1 MQKANNNFTVEALVA
16 KYRNFVDEH
25 CPKSCEF
32 DGVHEFVM
40 PYNDE
45 AEEQLLATLYKRVA
59 GENADQAILEA
70 LSKYVAD
77 FYVDALKETELV
89 FLANHFS
96 EVSESIFDC
105 LYHNLRTTLD
115 FSLEKPSKV
124 AYDTLTTAKIGTGK
138 TIFIANS
145 GFGDIAM
152 LFPGCTIKGY
162 SSEEENYKSEA
173 WALGQIRLFAAGI
186 KSEIKPFY
194 EDTKNSQYMSD
205 VDIAIFGTD
214 DCYSDLFFNGSEHLF
229 LYMKPNSEF
238 LLFLDKQNAAGNS
251 MAGLTK
257 MLVEKKCIYSI
268 VSFEEPNA
276 ILSTTQTTI
285 CVRANKSTSDV
296 VCIKNNATGEQMQL
310 SANMLDPT
318 ILWPSYYLTAKP
330 KEGIS
335 LSEIVSFLDFRP
347 KKKED
352 IVFKKTTFNDEK
364 ECIEWILSDKEKTIP
379 VIAPINLSTGYEDA
393 ELYEAQLK
401 QAGDPLFEKL
411 LGWLGKIS
419 QPCVFC
425 YGRKD
430 KFIAGYIRKIPSE
443 GIVAYRQLVCLVPK
457 KGIDVRY
464 VAALLLTPEVRN
476 QIISICEGEVDAHL
490 FPLIMDKIIVPNH
503 TDLERATF
511 LSEAN
516 YNAFESSRKELEQEH
531 KSYIKAVHMR
541 KHALTQSASSIEAT
555 FYALNAYRE
564 RKEGTISD
572 NERISRIAQTTVKD
586 AFEYLSKA
594 TKDLLVKLDHIA
606 DVEYTFNKPEWI
618 NPEEFVESYIQKH
631 ENGWVNFKPVVKWA
645 KGHNLAD
652 KDLTDLSGETIL
664 HKGEPIYTMMFPRD
678 ALKQIL
684 DNIVSNAISH
694 GFIDKSCHNYQLR
707 FSWEIDGTTLKICVE
722 NNGAPIPSDRSTSS
736 LLEYGVSTSL
746 NSNGHHGIG
755 CNEIDGIMRKY
766 DGKIE
771 LVSSPDDEF
780 RVKYILT
787 FNRIFS
793 KLFRYERLRF
803 RLNPSSLG

>member
-1 MQKANNNFTVEALVA
+1 MQTVNNNFTVEALVA

-25 CPKSCEF
+25 CPKSCES
-32 DGVHEFVM
+32 DGVHKFDM

-162 SSEEENYKSEA
+162 SSEEEICKNKV

-186 KSEIKPFY
+186 KSEIKQY
-194 EDTKNSQYMSD
+194 SKDTENSQYMAD
-205 VDIAIFGTD
+205 IDIAIFGATENSS
-214 DCYSDLFFNGSEHLF
+214 CIKAEMLFTF
-229 LYMKPNSEF
+229 MPQNSESM
-238 LLFLDKQNAAGNS
+238 LFMNKREAVDLSLANFTTKLAKDKQ
-251 MAGLTK
+251 
-257 MLVEKKCIYSI
+257 IYSI
-268 VSFEEPNA
+268 VSLKETEETQA
-276 ILSTTQTTI
+276 RSTEKRI
-285 CVRANKSTSDV
+285 FLHVNKAVNSSI
-296 VCIKNNATGEQMQL
+296 CIKNAVTGKETKISPDL
-310 SANMLDPT
+310 LNPE

-330 KEGIS
+330 KEGMS
-335 LSEIVSFLDFRP
+335 LSEIVSFQDLKP
-347 KKKED
+347 KNKED
-352 IVFKKTTFNDEK
+352 IVFKKTRFNDEK
-364 ECIEWILSDKEKTIP
+364 ECIEWILSDKEKNIL
-379 VIAPINLSTGYEDA
+379 VVAPTNLSTRYEDA
-393 ELYEAQLK
+393 KLCKENLHP
-401 QAGDPLFEKL
+401 AGTPLFEKQLGL
-411 LGWLGKIS
+411 LSNIM
-419 QPCVFC
+419 QPCVLLF
-425 YGRKD
+425 GRKD
-430 KFIAGYIRKIPSE
+430 KLVAGYIKDLPSE
-443 GIVAYRQLVCLVPK
+443 GIVAYWLFACLVPK
-457 KGIDVRY
+457 EGIDVRY
-464 VAALLLTPEVRN
+464 VAALVLTPEVRN
-476 QIISICEGEVDAHL
+476 QIISICEREVDAQL

-531 KSYIKAVHMR
+531 ESYIKAVRMR
-541 KHALTQSASSIEAT
+541 KHALTQSASAIEAT

-564 RKEGTISD
+564 RQNGTISD
-572 NERISRIAQTTVKD
+572 NERISHIKQTTVKD
-586 AFEYLSKA
+586 AFEYLSMA

-606 DVEYTFNKPEWI
+606 DVEYTFTKPEWI

-694 GFIDKSCHNYQLR
+694 GFIDKSYHNYQLR
-707 FSWEIDGTTLKICVE
+707 FSWETDGTALKMCVE

-755 CNEIDGIMRKY
+755 CNEIDSIMRKY

-787 FNRIFS
+787 FNRTNIL
-793 KLFRYERLRF
+793 KTL
-803 RLNPSSLG
+803 

>member
-1 MQKANNNFTVEALVA
+1 MQTVNNNFTVEALVA

-25 CPKSCEF
+25 CPKESYWDPKEGNISGPLDPIDC
-32 DGVHEFVM
+32 
-40 PYNDE
+40 YAE
-45 AEEQLLATLYKRVA
+45 AHLLVTLYKRIA
-59 GENADQAILEA
+59 GENTDQNILEA
-70 LSKYVAD
+70 LSKYTAA
-77 FYVDALKETELV
+77 FYTNALNEEEMD

-96 EVSESIFDC
+96 KVSTFIFNNFADK
-105 LYHNLRTTLD
+105 YTKGWISRPTQKVYEII
-115 FSLEKPSKV
+115 EKLKKV
-124 AYDTLTTAKIGTGK
+124 EAGK
-138 TIFIANS
+138 TIFIGGA
-145 GFGDIAM
+145 GLCDMAL
-152 LFPGCTIKGY
+152 LFPNCTIKGY
-162 SSEEENYKSEA
+162 SEYDFFEEHIGDKEM

-205 VDIAIFGTD
+205 VDIAIFDTAD
-214 DCYSDLFFNGSEHLF
+214 RYSYPFSNGSEHLF
-229 LYMKPNSEF
+229 QYMKPNSKF

-276 ILSTTQTTI
+276 IFGTNTTKTTI
-285 CVRANKSTSDV
+285 CVCANKAVSNV
-296 VCIKNNATGEQMQL
+296 VCIKNDATGDLIQL

-318 ILWPSYYLTAKP
+318 ILWPSYYLTAKS
-330 KEGIS
+330 KEGIA
-335 LSEIVSFLDFRP
+335 LSEIVSFQDLKP
-347 KKKED
+347 KNMED

-364 ECIEWILSDKEKTIP
+364 ECIEWILSDKEKNIL
-379 VIAPINLSTGYEDA
+379 VVAPTNLSTRYEDA
-393 ELYEAQLK
+393 KLCKEILHP
-401 QAGDPLFEKL
+401 AGDPLFEKQLGL
-411 LGWLGKIS
+411 LCNIM
-419 QPCVFC
+419 QPCVLL

-430 KFIAGYIRKIPSE
+430 KLVAGYIKDLPSE
-443 GIVAYRQLVCLVPK
+443 GIVAYRQFACLVPK
-457 KGIDVRY
+457 EGIDVRY
-464 VAALLLTPEVRN
+464 VAALLLTPEVKN
-476 QIISICEGEVDAHL
+476 QIMSICEGEVDAQL

-531 KSYIKAVHMR
+531 KSYIKAVRMR

-564 RKEGTISD
+564 RKNGTISD

-606 DVEYTFNKPEWI
+606 DVEYTFTKPEWI

-694 GFIDKSCHNYQLR
+694 GFIDKSYHNYQLR
-707 FSWEIDGTTLKICVE
+707 FSWETDGTALKMCVE

-746 NSNGHHGIG
+746 NSKGHHGIG
-755 CNEIDGIMRKY
+755 CNEIDSIMRKY

-787 FNRIFS
+787 FNRTNIL
-793 KLFRYERLRF
+793 KTL
-803 RLNPSSLG
+803 

>member
-1 MQKANNNFTVEALVA
+1 MQTVNNNFTVEALVA

-25 CPKSCEF
+25 CPKSCES
-32 DGVHEFVM
+32 DGVHKFDM

-162 SSEEENYKSEA
+162 SSEEEICKNKV

-186 KSEIKPFY
+186 KSEIKQY
-194 EDTKNSQYMSD
+194 SKDTENSQYMAD
-205 VDIAIFGTD
+205 IDIAIFGATENSS
-214 DCYSDLFFNGSEHLF
+214 CIKAEMLFTF
-229 LYMKPNSEF
+229 MPQNSESM
-238 LLFLDKQNAAGNS
+238 LFMNKREAVDLSLANFTTKLAKDKQ
-251 MAGLTK
+251 
-257 MLVEKKCIYSI
+257 IYSI
-268 VSFEEPNA
+268 VSLKETEETQA
-276 ILSTTQTTI
+276 RSTEKRI
-285 CVRANKSTSDV
+285 FLHVNKAVNSSI
-296 VCIKNNATGEQMQL
+296 CIKNAVTGKETKISPDL
-310 SANMLDPT
+310 LNPE

-330 KEGIS
+330 KEGMS
-335 LSEIVSFLDFRP
+335 LSEIVSFQDLKP
-347 KKKED
+347 KNKED
-352 IVFKKTTFNDEK
+352 IVFKKTRFNDEK
-364 ECIEWILSDKEKTIP
+364 ECIEWILSDKEKNIL
-379 VIAPINLSTGYEDA
+379 VVAPTNLSTRYEDA
-393 ELYEAQLK
+393 KLCKENLHP
-401 QAGDPLFEKL
+401 AGTPLFEKQLGL
-411 LGWLGKIS
+411 LSNIM
-419 QPCVFC
+419 QPCVLLF
-425 YGRKD
+425 GRKD
-430 KFIAGYIRKIPSE
+430 KLVAGYIKDLPSE
-443 GIVAYRQLVCLVPK
+443 GIVAYWLFACLVPK
-457 KGIDVRY
+457 EGIDVRY

-476 QIISICEGEVDAHL
+476 QIISICEGEVDAQL

-516 YNAFESSRKELEQEH
+516 YNAFASSRKELEQEH
-531 KSYIKAVHMR
+531 KHYVKAVRMR

-555 FYALNAYRE
+555 LYALNAYRV
-564 RKEGTISD
+564 RQNGTISD
-572 NERISRIAQTTVKD
+572 NERISRIKQTTVKD
-586 AFEYLSKA
+586 AFEYLSMA

-606 DVEYTFNKPEWI
+606 DVEYTFKKPEWI

-631 ENGWVNFKPVVKWA
+631 ENGWVNFKPIVKWT

-652 KDLTDLSGETIL
+652 KDLTGLSGETIL
-664 HKGEPIYTMMFPRD
+664 RKGEPIYTMMFPRD

-694 GFIDKSCHNYQLR
+694 GFKDESRNDYQLR
-707 FSWEIDGTTLKICVE
+707 FSWETDGIALKMCVE
-722 NNGAPIPSDRSTSS
+722 NNGLPIPADRSTSS

-787 FNRIFS
+787 FNRTNIL
-793 KLFRYERLRF
+793 KTL
-803 RLNPSSLG
+803 

>member
-1 MQKANNNFTVEALVA
+1 MQTVNNNFTVEALVA

-25 CPKSCEF
+25 CPKESYWDPKEGNISGPLDPIDC
-32 DGVHEFVM
+32 
-40 PYNDE
+40 YAE
-45 AEEQLLATLYKRVA
+45 AHLLVTLYKRIA
-59 GENADQAILEA
+59 GENTDQNILEA
-70 LSKYVAD
+70 LSKYTAA
-77 FYVDALKETELV
+77 FYTNALNEEEMD

-96 EVSESIFDC
+96 KVSTFIFNNFADK
-105 LYHNLRTTLD
+105 YTKGWIGRPTQKVYEII
-115 FSLEKPSKV
+115 EKLKKV
-124 AYDTLTTAKIGTGK
+124 EAGK
-138 TIFIANS
+138 TIFIGGA
-145 GFGDIAM
+145 GLCDMAL
-152 LFPGCTIKGY
+152 LFPNCTIKGY
-162 SSEEENYKSEA
+162 SEYDFFEEHIGDKEM

-186 KSEIKPFY
+186 KSEIKPFH

-205 VDIAIFGTD
+205 VDIAIFDTAD
-214 DCYSDLFFNGSEHLF
+214 RYSYPFSNGSEHLF
-229 LYMKPNSEF
+229 QYMKPNSKF

-276 ILSTTQTTI
+276 IFGTNTTKTTI
-285 CVRANKSTSDV
+285 CVCANKAVSNV
-296 VCIKNNATGEQMQL
+296 VCIKNDATGDLIQL

-318 ILWPSYYLTAKP
+318 ILWPSYYLTAKS
-330 KEGIS
+330 KEGIA
-335 LSEIVSFLDFRP
+335 LSEIVSFQDLKP
-347 KKKED
+347 KNMED

-364 ECIEWILSDKEKTIP
+364 ECIEWILSDKEKNIL
-379 VIAPINLSTGYEDA
+379 VVAPTNLSTRYEDA
-393 ELYEAQLK
+393 KLCKENLHP
-401 QAGDPLFEKL
+401 AGDPLFEKQLGL
-411 LGWLGKIS
+411 LCNIM
-419 QPCVFC
+419 QPCVLL

-430 KFIAGYIRKIPSE
+430 KLVAGYIKDLPSE
-443 GIVAYRQLVCLVPK
+443 GIVAYRQFACLVPK
-457 KGIDVRY
+457 EGIDVRY
-464 VAALLLTPEVRN
+464 VAALLLTPEVKN
-476 QIISICEGEVDAHL
+476 QIMSICEGEVDAQL

-531 KSYIKAVHMR
+531 KSYIKAVRMR

-564 RKEGTISD
+564 RKNGTISD

-586 AFEYLSKA
+586 AFEYLSMA

-606 DVEYTFNKPEWI
+606 DVEYTFTKPEWI

-652 KDLTDLSGETIL
+652 KDLIDLSGETIL

-694 GFIDKSCHNYQLR
+694 GFIDKSYHNYQLR
-707 FSWEIDGTTLKICVE
+707 FSWETDGTALKMCVE

-755 CNEIDGIMRKY
+755 CNEIDSIMRKY

-787 FNRIFS
+787 FNRTNIL
-793 KLFRYERLRF
+793 KTL
-803 RLNPSSLG
+803 

>member
-1 MQKANNNFTVEALVA
+1 MQTVNNNFTVEALVA

-25 CPKSCEF
+25 CPKSCES
-32 DGVHEFVM
+32 DGVHEFAM

-77 FYVDALKETELV
+77 FYIDALKETELA

-124 AYDTLTTAKIGTGK
+124 AYDTLSTAKIGTGK

-162 SSEEENYKSEA
+162 SSEKEICKNKV

-186 KSEIKPFY
+186 KSEIKQY
-194 EDTKNSQYMSD
+194 SKDTENSQYMAD
-205 VDIAIFGTD
+205 IDIAIFGATKISS
-214 DCYSDLFFNGSEHLF
+214 CIKAEMLFPF
-229 LYMKPNSEF
+229 MPQNSE
-238 LLFLDKQNAAGNS
+238 LMLFMDKREAVDHSLANFTTKLAKDKQIN
-251 MAGLTK
+251 
-257 MLVEKKCIYSI
+257 SI
-268 VSFEEPNA
+268 VSLKETEETQA
-276 ILSTTQTTI
+276 GSTEKRI
-285 CVRANKSTSDV
+285 CLYVNKAVNSSI
-296 VCIKNNATGEQMQL
+296 CIKNAVTGKETKISPDL
-310 SANMLDPT
+310 LNPE
-318 ILWPSYYLTAKP
+318 ILWPSYYLTAKSE
-330 KEGIS
+330 EGIS
-335 LSEIVSFLDFRP
+335 LSEIVSFHDLEV
-347 KKKED
+347 KKEED
-352 IVFKKTTFNDEK
+352 IVFKKTVFNEEK
-364 ECIEWILSDKEKTIP
+364 NVIEWNLSNKEKNIP
-379 VIAPINLSTGYEDA
+379 VVIPRNLATEYKDA
-393 ELYEAQLK
+393 KLCKASLK
-401 QAGDPLFEKL
+401 LAGDAIFEKS
-411 LGWLGKIS
+411 LGWLHKIE
-419 QPCVFC
+419 QPCILL

-430 KFIAGYIRKIPSE
+430 KFIAGYIKDLPSE
-443 GIVAYRQLVCLVPK
+443 GIVAYSQLACLVPK
-457 KGIDVRY
+457 EGIDVRY

-476 QIISICEGEVDAHL
+476 QIMSICEGEVDAQL

-531 KSYIKAVHMR
+531 KSYIKAVRMR
-541 KHALTQSASSIEAT
+541 KHALTQSASAIEAT

-564 RKEGTISD
+564 RQNGTISD
-572 NERISRIAQTTVKD
+572 NERISRIKQTTVKD
-586 AFEYLSKA
+586 AFEYLSMA

-606 DVEYTFNKPEWI
+606 DVEYTFTKPEWI

-631 ENGWVNFKPVVKWA
+631 ENGWVNFKPVVTWS
-645 KGHNLAD
+645 KGHNLA
-652 KDLTDLSGETIL
+652 KQNLKDLSGEIIL
-664 HKGEPIYTMMFPRD
+664 HKGEPIHTMLFPKD
-678 ALKQIL
+678 ALKQVL

-694 GFIDKSCHNYQLR
+694 GFKDESRNDYLLR
-707 FSWEIDGTTLKICVE
+707 FSWETDGIALKICVE
-722 NNGAPIPSDRSTSS
+722 NNGAPIPADRSTSS

-771 LVSSPDDEF
+771 LVPSPDDEF

-787 FNRIFS
+787 FNRTNIL
-793 KLFRYERLRF
+793 KTL
-803 RLNPSSLG
+803 

>member
-1 MQKANNNFTVEALVA
+1 MQTVNNNFTVEALVA

-25 CPKSCEF
+25 CPKESYWDPKEGNISGPLDPIDC
-32 DGVHEFVM
+32 
-40 PYNDE
+40 YAE
-45 AEEQLLATLYKRVA
+45 AHLLVTLYKRIA
-59 GENADQAILEA
+59 GENTDQNILEA
-70 LSKYVAD
+70 LSKYTAA
-77 FYVDALKETELV
+77 FYTNALNEEEMD

-96 EVSESIFDC
+96 KVSTFIFNNFADK
-105 LYHNLRTTLD
+105 YTKGWIGRPTQKVYEII
-115 FSLEKPSKV
+115 EKLKKV
-124 AYDTLTTAKIGTGK
+124 EAGK
-138 TIFIANS
+138 TIFIGGA
-145 GFGDIAM
+145 GLCDMAL
-152 LFPGCTIKGY
+152 LFPNCTIKGY
-162 SSEEENYKSEA
+162 SEYDFFEEYIGDKEM

-186 KSEIKPFY
+186 KSEIKPFH

-205 VDIAIFGTD
+205 VDIAIFDTAD
-214 DCYSDLFFNGSEHLF
+214 RYSYPFSNGSEHLF
-229 LYMKPNSEF
+229 QYMKPNSKF

-276 ILSTTQTTI
+276 IFGTNTTKTTI
-285 CVRANKSTSDV
+285 CICANKAVSNV
-296 VCIKNNATGEQMQL
+296 VCIKNDATGDLIQL

-318 ILWPSYYLTAKP
+318 ILWPSYYLTAKS
-330 KEGIS
+330 KEGIA
-335 LSEIVSFLDFRP
+335 LSEIVSFQDLKP
-347 KKKED
+347 KNMED

-364 ECIEWILSDKEKTIP
+364 ECIEWILSDKEKNIL
-379 VIAPINLSTGYEDA
+379 VVAPTNLSTRYEDA
-393 ELYEAQLK
+393 KLCKEILHP
-401 QAGDPLFEKL
+401 AGDPLFEKQLGL
-411 LGWLGKIS
+411 LCNIM
-419 QPCVFC
+419 QPCVLL

-430 KFIAGYIRKIPSE
+430 KLVAGYIKDLPSE
-443 GIVAYRQLVCLVPK
+443 GIVAYRQFACLVPK
-457 KGIDVRY
+457 EGIDVRY
-464 VAALLLTPEVRN
+464 VAALLLTPEVKN
-476 QIISICEGEVDAHL
+476 QIMSICEGEVDAQL

-531 KSYIKAVHMR
+531 KSYIKAVRMR
-541 KHALTQSASSIEAT
+541 KHALTQSASAIEAT

-564 RKEGTISD
+564 RQNGTISD
-572 NERISRIAQTTVKD
+572 NERISRIKQTTVKD
-586 AFEYLSKA
+586 AFEYLSMA

-606 DVEYTFNKPEWI
+606 DVEYTFTKPEWI
-618 NPEEFVESYIQKH
+618 NPEEFVESYIQNH

-652 KDLTDLSGETIL
+652 KDLTDLSGEIIL
-664 HKGEPIYTMMFPRD
+664 HKGDPINTMIFPRD

-694 GFIDKSCHNYQLR
+694 GFKDESRHDYQLR
-707 FSWEIDGTTLKICVE
+707 FSWETDGTALKMCVE
-722 NNGAPIPSDRSTSS
+722 NNGAPIPADRSTLS

-787 FNRIFS
+787 FNRTNIL
-793 KLFRYERLRF
+793 KTL
-803 RLNPSSLG
+803 

>member
-1 MQKANNNFTVEALVA
+1 MQTVNNNFTVEALVA

-25 CPKSCEF
+25 CPKSCES
-32 DGVHEFVM
+32 DGVHKFDM

-162 SSEEENYKSEA
+162 SSEEEICKNKV

-186 KSEIKPFY
+186 KSEIKQY
-194 EDTKNSQYMSD
+194 SKDTENSQYMAD
-205 VDIAIFGTD
+205 IDIAIFGATENSS
-214 DCYSDLFFNGSEHLF
+214 CIKAEMLFTF
-229 LYMKPNSEF
+229 MPQNSESM
-238 LLFLDKQNAAGNS
+238 LFMNKREAVDLSLANFTTKLAKDKQ
-251 MAGLTK
+251 
-257 MLVEKKCIYSI
+257 IYSI
-268 VSFEEPNA
+268 VSLKETEETQA
-276 ILSTTQTTI
+276 RSTEKRI
-285 CVRANKSTSDV
+285 FLHVNKAVNSSI
-296 VCIKNNATGEQMQL
+296 CIKNAVTGKETKISPDL
-310 SANMLDPT
+310 LNPE

-330 KEGIS
+330 KEGMS
-335 LSEIVSFLDFRP
+335 LSEIVSFQDLKP
-347 KKKED
+347 KNKED
-352 IVFKKTTFNDEK
+352 IVFKKTRFNDEK
-364 ECIEWILSDKEKTIP
+364 ECIEWILSDKEKNIL
-379 VIAPINLSTGYEDA
+379 VVAPTNLSTRYEDA
-393 ELYEAQLK
+393 KLCKENLHP
-401 QAGDPLFEKL
+401 AGTPLFEKQLGL
-411 LGWLGKIS
+411 LSNIM
-419 QPCVFC
+419 QPCVLLF
-425 YGRKD
+425 GRKD
-430 KFIAGYIRKIPSE
+430 KLVAGYIKDLPSE
-443 GIVAYRQLVCLVPK
+443 GIVAYWPFACLVPK
-457 KGIDVRY
+457 EGIDVRY

-476 QIISICEGEVDAHL
+476 QIISICEGEVDAQL

-531 KSYIKAVHMR
+531 ESYIKAVRMR
-541 KHALTQSASSIEAT
+541 KHALTQSASAIEAT

-564 RKEGTISD
+564 RQNGTISD
-572 NERISRIAQTTVKD
+572 NERISHIKQTTVKD
-586 AFEYLSKA
+586 AFEYLSMA

-606 DVEYTFNKPEWI
+606 DVEYTFTKPEWI

-694 GFIDKSCHNYQLR
+694 GFIDKSYHNYQLR
-707 FSWEIDGTTLKICVE
+707 FSWETDGTALKMCVE

-755 CNEIDGIMRKY
+755 CNEIDSIMRKY

-787 FNRIFS
+787 FNRTNIL
-793 KLFRYERLRF
+793 KTL
-803 RLNPSSLG
+803 

>member
-1 MQKANNNFTVEALVA
+1 MQTVNNNFTVEALVA

-25 CPKSCEF
+25 CPKSCES
-32 DGVHEFVM
+32 DGVHKFDM

-162 SSEEENYKSEA
+162 SSEEEICKNKV

-186 KSEIKPFY
+186 KSEIKQY
-194 EDTKNSQYMSD
+194 SKDTENSQYMAD
-205 VDIAIFGTD
+205 IDIAIFGATENSS
-214 DCYSDLFFNGSEHLF
+214 CIKAEMLFTF
-229 LYMKPNSEF
+229 MPQNSESM
-238 LLFLDKQNAAGNS
+238 LFMNKREAVDLSLANFTTKLAKDKQ
-251 MAGLTK
+251 
-257 MLVEKKCIYSI
+257 IYSI
-268 VSFEEPNA
+268 VSLKETEETQA
-276 ILSTTQTTI
+276 RSTEKRI
-285 CVRANKSTSDV
+285 FLHVNKAVNSSI
-296 VCIKNNATGEQMQL
+296 CIKNAVTGKETKISPDL
-310 SANMLDPT
+310 LNPE
-318 ILWPSYYLTAKP
+318 ILWPSYYLTANP
-330 KEGIS
+330 KEGMS
-335 LSEIVSFLDFRP
+335 LSEIVSFQDLKP
-347 KKKED
+347 KNKED
-352 IVFKKTTFNDEK
+352 IVFKKTRFNDEK
-364 ECIEWILSDKEKTIP
+364 ECIEWILSDKEKNIL
-379 VIAPINLSTGYEDA
+379 VVAPTNLSTRYEDA
-393 ELYEAQLK
+393 KLCKENLHP
-401 QAGDPLFEKL
+401 AGTPLFEKQLGL
-411 LGWLGKIS
+411 LSNIM
-419 QPCVFC
+419 QPCVLLF
-425 YGRKD
+425 GRKD
-430 KFIAGYIRKIPSE
+430 KLVAGYIKDLPSE
-443 GIVAYRQLVCLVPK
+443 GIVAYWLFACLVPK
-457 KGIDVRY
+457 EGIDVRY

-476 QIISICEGEVDAHL
+476 QIISICEGEVDAQL

-531 KSYIKAVHMR
+531 ESYIKAVRMR
-541 KHALTQSASSIEAT
+541 KHALTQSASAIEAT

-564 RKEGTISD
+564 RQNGTISD
-572 NERISRIAQTTVKD
+572 NERISHIKQTTVKD
-586 AFEYLSKA
+586 AFEYLSMA

-606 DVEYTFNKPEWI
+606 DVEYTFTKPEWI

-694 GFIDKSCHNYQLR
+694 GFIDKSYHNYQLR
-707 FSWEIDGTTLKICVE
+707 FSWETDGTALKMCVE

-755 CNEIDGIMRKY
+755 CNEIDSIMRKY

-787 FNRIFS
+787 FNRTNIL
-793 KLFRYERLRF
+793 KTL
-803 RLNPSSLG
+803 

>member
-1 MQKANNNFTVEALVA
+1 MQTVNNNFTVEALVA

-25 CPKSCEF
+25 CPKSCES
-32 DGVHEFVM
+32 DGVHKFDM

-162 SSEEENYKSEA
+162 SSEEEICKNKV

-186 KSEIKPFY
+186 KSEIKQY
-194 EDTKNSQYMSD
+194 SKDTENSQYMTD
-205 VDIAIFGTD
+205 IDIAIFGATENSS
-214 DCYSDLFFNGSEHLF
+214 CIKAEMLFTF
-229 LYMKPNSEF
+229 MPQNSESM
-238 LLFLDKQNAAGNS
+238 LFMNKREAVDLSLANFTTKLAKDKQ
-251 MAGLTK
+251 
-257 MLVEKKCIYSI
+257 IYSI
-268 VSFEEPNA
+268 VSLKETEETQA
-276 ILSTTQTTI
+276 RSTEKRI
-285 CVRANKSTSDV
+285 FLHVNKAVNSSI
-296 VCIKNNATGEQMQL
+296 CIKNAVTGKETKISPDL
-310 SANMLDPT
+310 LNPE

-330 KEGIS
+330 KEGMS
-335 LSEIVSFLDFRP
+335 LSEIVSFQDLKP
-347 KKKED
+347 KNKED
-352 IVFKKTTFNDEK
+352 IVFKKTRFNDEK
-364 ECIEWILSDKEKTIP
+364 ECIEWILSDKEKNIL
-379 VIAPINLSTGYEDA
+379 VVAPTNLSTRYEDA
-393 ELYEAQLK
+393 KLCKENLHP
-401 QAGDPLFEKL
+401 AGTPLFEKQLGL
-411 LGWLGKIS
+411 LSNIM
-419 QPCVFC
+419 QPCVLLF
-425 YGRKD
+425 GRKD
-430 KFIAGYIRKIPSE
+430 KLVAGYIKDLPSE
-443 GIVAYRQLVCLVPK
+443 GIVAYWLFACFVPK
-457 KGIDVRY
+457 EGIDVRY

-476 QIISICEGEVDAHL
+476 QIISICEGEVDAQL

-531 KSYIKAVHMR
+531 ESYIKAVRMR
-541 KHALTQSASSIEAT
+541 KHALTQSASAIEAT

-564 RKEGTISD
+564 RQNGTISD
-572 NERISRIAQTTVKD
+572 NERISRIKQTTVKD
-586 AFEYLSKA
+586 AFEYLSMA

-606 DVEYTFNKPEWI
+606 DVEYTFTKPEWI

-652 KDLTDLSGETIL
+652 KDLTDLSEEIIL
-664 HKGEPIYTMMFPRD
+664 HKGDPIYTMMFPRD

-694 GFIDKSCHNYQLR
+694 GFKDESRHDYQLR
-707 FSWEIDGTTLKICVE
+707 FSWETDGTALKICVE

-755 CNEIDGIMRKY
+755 CNEIDSIMRKY
-766 DGKIE
+766 DGMIE

-787 FNRIFS
+787 FNRTNIL
-793 KLFRYERLRF
+793 KTL
-803 RLNPSSLG
+803 

>member
-1 MQKANNNFTVEALVA
+1 MQTVNNNFTVEALVA

-25 CPKSCEF
+25 CPKSCES
-32 DGVHEFVM
+32 DGVHKFDM

-162 SSEEENYKSEA
+162 SSEEEICKNKV

-186 KSEIKPFY
+186 KSEIKQY
-194 EDTKNSQYMSD
+194 SKDTENSQYMAD
-205 VDIAIFGTD
+205 IDIAIFGATENSS
-214 DCYSDLFFNGSEHLF
+214 CIKAEMLFTF
-229 LYMKPNSEF
+229 MPQNSESM
-238 LLFLDKQNAAGNS
+238 LFMNKREAVDLSLANFTTKLAKDKQ
-251 MAGLTK
+251 
-257 MLVEKKCIYSI
+257 IYSI
-268 VSFEEPNA
+268 VSLKETEETQA
-276 ILSTTQTTI
+276 RSTEKRI
-285 CVRANKSTSDV
+285 FLHVNKAVNSSI
-296 VCIKNNATGEQMQL
+296 CIKNAVTGKETKISPDL
-310 SANMLDPT
+310 LNPE

-330 KEGIS
+330 KEGMS
-335 LSEIVSFLDFRP
+335 LSEIVSFQDLKP
-347 KKKED
+347 KNKED
-352 IVFKKTTFNDEK
+352 IVFKKTRFNDEK
-364 ECIEWILSDKEKTIP
+364 ECIEWILSDKEKNIL
-379 VIAPINLSTGYEDA
+379 VVAPTNLSTRYEDA
-393 ELYEAQLK
+393 KLCKENLHP
-401 QAGDPLFEKL
+401 AGTPLFEKQLGL
-411 LGWLGKIS
+411 LSNIM
-419 QPCVFC
+419 QPCVLLF
-425 YGRKD
+425 GRKD
-430 KFIAGYIRKIPSE
+430 KLVAGYIKDLPSE
-443 GIVAYRQLVCLVPK
+443 GIVAYWLFACFVPK
-457 KGIDVRY
+457 EGIDVRY

-476 QIISICEGEVDAHL
+476 QIISICEGEVDAQL

-531 KSYIKAVHMR
+531 ESYIKAVRMR
-541 KHALTQSASSIEAT
+541 KHALTQSASAIEAT

-564 RKEGTISD
+564 RQNGTISD
-572 NERISRIAQTTVKD
+572 NERISRIKQTTVKD
-586 AFEYLSKA
+586 AFEYLSMA

-606 DVEYTFNKPEWI
+606 DVEYTFTKPEWI

-652 KDLTDLSGETIL
+652 KDLTDLSEKIIL
-664 HKGEPIYTMMFPRD
+664 HKGDPIYTMMFPRD

-694 GFIDKSCHNYQLR
+694 GFKDESRHDYQLR
-707 FSWEIDGTTLKICVE
+707 FSWETDGTALKICVE

-755 CNEIDGIMRKY
+755 CNEIDSIMRKY
-766 DGKIE
+766 DGMIE

-787 FNRIFS
+787 FNRTNIL
-793 KLFRYERLRF
+793 KTL
-803 RLNPSSLG
+803 

>member
-1 MQKANNNFTVEALVA
+1 MQTVNNNFTVEALVA

-25 CPKSCEF
+25 CPKSCES
-32 DGVHEFVM
+32 DGVHKFDM

-162 SSEEENYKSEA
+162 SSEEEICKNKV

-186 KSEIKPFY
+186 KSEIKQY
-194 EDTKNSQYMSD
+194 SKDTENSQYMAD
-205 VDIAIFGTD
+205 IDIAIFGATENSS
-214 DCYSDLFFNGSEHLF
+214 CIKAEMLFTF
-229 LYMKPNSEF
+229 MPQNSESM
-238 LLFLDKQNAAGNS
+238 LFMNKREAVDLSLANFTTKLAKDKQ
-251 MAGLTK
+251 
-257 MLVEKKCIYSI
+257 IYSI
-268 VSFEEPNA
+268 VSLKETEETQARSTEKRIFLHVNKAVNSSICLKNA
-276 ILSTTQTTI
+276 
-285 CVRANKSTSDV
+285 V
-296 VCIKNNATGEQMQL
+296 TGKETKISPDL
-310 SANMLDPT
+310 LNPE

-330 KEGIS
+330 KEGMS
-335 LSEIVSFLDFRP
+335 LSEIVSFLILKP
-347 KKKED
+347 KNKED
-352 IVFKKTTFNDEK
+352 IVFKKTRFNDEK
-364 ECIEWILSDKEKTIP
+364 ECIEWILSDKEKNIL
-379 VIAPINLSTGYEDA
+379 VVAPTNLSTRYEDA
-393 ELYEAQLK
+393 KLCKENLHP
-401 QAGDPLFEKL
+401 AGTPLFEKQLGL
-411 LGWLGKIS
+411 LSNIM
-419 QPCVFC
+419 QPCVLLF
-425 YGRKD
+425 GRKD
-430 KFIAGYIRKIPSE
+430 KLVAGYIKDLPSE
-443 GIVAYRQLVCLVPK
+443 GIVAYWLFACLVPK
-457 KGIDVRY
+457 EGIDVRY

-476 QIISICEGEVDAHL
+476 QIISICEGEVDAQL

-531 KSYIKAVHMR
+531 ESYIKAVRMR
-541 KHALTQSASSIEAT
+541 KHALTQSASAIEAT

-564 RKEGTISD
+564 RQNGTISD
-572 NERISRIAQTTVKD
+572 NERISHIKQTTVKD
-586 AFEYLSKA
+586 AFEYLSMA

-606 DVEYTFNKPEWI
+606 DVEYTFTKPEWI

-694 GFIDKSCHNYQLR
+694 GFIDKSYHNYQLR
-707 FSWEIDGTTLKICVE
+707 FSWETDGTALKMCVE

-755 CNEIDGIMRKY
+755 CNEIDSIMRKY

-787 FNRIFS
+787 FNRTNIL
-793 KLFRYERLRF
+793 KTL
-803 RLNPSSLG
+803 

>member
-1 MQKANNNFTVEALVA
+1 MQTVNNNFTVEALVA
-16 KYRNFVDEH
+16 KYRNFVKEN
-25 CPKSCEF
+25 CPKELAWDPETGEF
-32 DGVHEFVM
+32 PAPMD
-40 PYNDE
+40 PIDTYPE
-45 AEEQLLATLYKRVA
+45 AHLLVTLYKRVA
-59 GENADQAILEA
+59 GENADQNILEA
-70 LSKYVAD
+70 LSKYTTA
-77 FYVDALKETELV
+77 FYTNALNEEEMF

-96 EVSESIFDC
+96 KVSTFIFNNFADE
-105 LYHNLRTTLD
+105 YTTCWIGR
-115 FSLEKPSKV
+115 PSQKV
-124 AYDTLTTAKIGTGK
+124 YEIIGTLKKVETVK
-138 TIFIANS
+138 TIFIGGA
-145 GFGDIAM
+145 GLCDIAM
-152 LFPGCTIKGY
+152 LFPDCTIKGY
-162 SSEEENYKSEA
+162 SGYSYVEELTGEKEM

-186 KSEIKPFY
+186 KSEILPYSK
-194 EDTKNSQYMSD
+194 DTENSQYMSD
-205 VDIAIFGTD
+205 VDIAIVGASDIILTNSFGEKQ
-214 DCYSDLFFNGSEHLF
+214 FQ
-229 LYMKPNSEF
+229 YMKSCSEL
-238 LLFLDKQNAAGNS
+238 LLFMDKKEAVGDSIDSFQ
-251 MAGLTK
+251 K
-257 MLVEKKCIYSI
+257 MLVEKKYIKTI
-268 VSFEEPNA
+268 VSFEKSNI
-276 ILSTTQTTI
+276 ILNTGTTQKRI
-285 CVRANKSTSDV
+285 CISANKTTKDV
-296 VCIKNNATGEQMQL
+296 VCIKNDVTGEQMQL
-310 SANMLDPT
+310 PANRLDPT

-330 KEGIS
+330 KEGIA
-335 LSEIVSFLDFRP
+335 LTEIVSFQDLKV

-352 IVFKKTTFNDEK
+352 FAFKKIVFNDEK
-364 ECIEWILSDKEKTIP
+364 DGIEWILSDKEKMIS

-401 QAGDPLFEKL
+401 QAGDPMFEDY
-411 LGWLGKIS
+411 LGMLSKIS
-419 QPCVFC
+419 QPCIFC

-430 KFIAGYIRKIPSE
+430 KFVAGYIKELPSE

-457 KGIDVRY
+457 EGIDVRY

-476 QIISICEGEVDAHL
+476 QIMSICEGEVDAQL

-531 KSYIKAVHMR
+531 KSYIKAVRMR
-541 KHALTQSASSIEAT
+541 KHALTQSASSIKAT
-555 FYALNAYRE
+555 FYALNAYRI
-564 RKEGTISD
+564 RQNGTISD
-572 NERISRIAQTTVKD
+572 NERITPIKQTTVKD
-586 AFEYLSKA
+586 AFEYLSSA

-606 DVEYTFNKPEWI
+606 DVEYTFTKPEWI
-618 NPEEFVESYIQKH
+618 NPEEFIESYIQKH
-631 ENGWVNFKPVVKWA
+631 ENGWVNFKPVVKWT

-664 HKGEPIYTMMFPRD
+664 RKGEPIYTMMFPRD

-694 GFIDKSCHNYQLR
+694 GFKDESRNDYQLR
-707 FSWEIDGTTLKICVE
+707 FSWETDGIALKICVE
-722 NNGAPIPSDRSTSS
+722 NNGAPIPADRSTSS

-787 FNRIFS
+787 FNRTNIL
-793 KLFRYERLRF
+793 KTL
-803 RLNPSSLG
+803 

>member
-1 MQKANNNFTVEALVA
+1 MQTVNNNFTVEALVA

-25 CPKSCEF
+25 CPKESYWDPKEGNISGPLDPIDC
-32 DGVHEFVM
+32 
-40 PYNDE
+40 YAE
-45 AEEQLLATLYKRVA
+45 AHLLVTLYKRIA
-59 GENADQAILEA
+59 GENTDQNILEA
-70 LSKYVAD
+70 LSKYTAA
-77 FYVDALKETELV
+77 FYTNALNEEEMD

-96 EVSESIFDC
+96 KVSTFIFNNFADKYTKGWIC
-105 LYHNLRTTLD
+105 RPTQKVYEII
-115 FSLEKPSKV
+115 EKLKKV
-124 AYDTLTTAKIGTGK
+124 EAGK
-138 TIFIANS
+138 TIFIGGA
-145 GFGDIAM
+145 GLCDMAL
-152 LFPGCTIKGY
+152 LFPNCTIKGY
-162 SSEEENYKSEA
+162 SEYDFFEEHIGDKEM

-186 KSEIKPFY
+186 KSEIKPFH

-205 VDIAIFGTD
+205 VDIAIFDTAD
-214 DCYSDLFFNGSEHLF
+214 RYSYPFSNGSEHLF
-229 LYMKPNSEF
+229 QYMKPNSKF

-276 ILSTTQTTI
+276 IFGTNTTKTTI
-285 CVRANKSTSDV
+285 YVCANKAVSNV
-296 VCIKNNATGEQMQL
+296 VCIKNDATGDLIQL

-318 ILWPSYYLTAKP
+318 ILWPSYYLTAKS
-330 KEGIS
+330 KEGIA
-335 LSEIVSFLDFRP
+335 LSEIVSFQDLKP
-347 KKKED
+347 KNMED

-364 ECIEWILSDKEKTIP
+364 ECIEWILSDKEKNIL
-379 VIAPINLSTGYEDA
+379 VVAPTNLSTRYEDA
-393 ELYEAQLK
+393 KLCKENLHP
-401 QAGDPLFEKL
+401 AGDPLFEKQLGL
-411 LGWLGKIS
+411 LCNIM
-419 QPCVFC
+419 QPCVLL

-430 KFIAGYIRKIPSE
+430 KLVAGYIKDLPSE
-443 GIVAYRQLVCLVPK
+443 GIVAYRQFACLVPK
-457 KGIDVRY
+457 EGIDVRY
-464 VAALLLTPEVRN
+464 VAALLLTPEVKN
-476 QIISICEGEVDAHL
+476 QIMSICEGEVDAQL

-531 KSYIKAVHMR
+531 KSYIKAVRMR

-564 RKEGTISD
+564 RKNGTISD

-606 DVEYTFNKPEWI
+606 DVEYTFTKPEWI

-694 GFIDKSCHNYQLR
+694 GFIDKSYHNYQLR
-707 FSWEIDGTTLKICVE
+707 FSWETDGTALKMCVE

-755 CNEIDGIMRKY
+755 CNEIDSIMRKY

-787 FNRIFS
+787 FNRTNIL
-793 KLFRYERLRF
+793 KTL
-803 RLNPSSLG
+803 

>member
-1 MQKANNNFTVEALVA
+1 MQTVNNNFTVEALVA

-25 CPKSCEF
+25 CPKSCES
-32 DGVHEFVM
+32 DGVHKFDM

-89 FLANHFS
+89 FLANHVS

-162 SSEEENYKSEA
+162 SSEEEICKNKV

-186 KSEIKPFY
+186 KSEIKQY
-194 EDTKNSQYMSD
+194 SKDTENSQYMAD
-205 VDIAIFGTD
+205 IDIAIFGATENSS
-214 DCYSDLFFNGSEHLF
+214 CIKAEMLFTF
-229 LYMKPNSEF
+229 MPQNSESM
-238 LLFLDKQNAAGNS
+238 LFMNKREAVDLSLANFTTKLAKDKQ
-251 MAGLTK
+251 
-257 MLVEKKCIYSI
+257 IYSI
-268 VSFEEPNA
+268 VSLKETEETQA
-276 ILSTTQTTI
+276 RSTEKRI
-285 CVRANKSTSDV
+285 FLHVNKAVNSSI
-296 VCIKNNATGEQMQL
+296 CIKNAVTGKETKISPDL
-310 SANMLDPT
+310 LNPE

-330 KEGIS
+330 KEGMS
-335 LSEIVSFLDFRP
+335 LSEIVSFQDLKP
-347 KKKED
+347 KNKED
-352 IVFKKTTFNDEK
+352 IVFKKTRFNDEK
-364 ECIEWILSDKEKTIP
+364 ECIEWILSDKEKNIL
-379 VIAPINLSTGYEDA
+379 VVAPTNLSTRYEDA
-393 ELYEAQLK
+393 KLCKENLHP
-401 QAGDPLFEKL
+401 AGTPLFEKQLGL
-411 LGWLGKIS
+411 LSNIM
-419 QPCVFC
+419 QPCVLLF
-425 YGRKD
+425 GRKD
-430 KFIAGYIRKIPSE
+430 KLVAGYIKDLPSE
-443 GIVAYRQLVCLVPK
+443 GIVAYWLFACFVPK
-457 KGIDVRY
+457 EGIDVRY

-476 QIISICEGEVDAHL
+476 QIISICEGEVDAQL

-531 KSYIKAVHMR
+531 ESYIKAVRMR
-541 KHALTQSASSIEAT
+541 KHALTQSASAIEAT

-564 RKEGTISD
+564 RQNGTISD
-572 NERISRIAQTTVKD
+572 NERISRIKQTTVKD
-586 AFEYLSKA
+586 AFEYLSMA

-606 DVEYTFNKPEWI
+606 DVEYTFTKPEWI

-652 KDLTDLSGETIL
+652 KDLTDLSEEIIL
-664 HKGEPIYTMMFPRD
+664 HKGDPIYTMMFPRD

-694 GFIDKSCHNYQLR
+694 GFKDESRHDYQLR
-707 FSWEIDGTTLKICVE
+707 FSWETDGTALKICVE

-755 CNEIDGIMRKY
+755 CNEIDSIMRKY
-766 DGKIE
+766 DGMIE

-787 FNRIFS
+787 FNRTNIL
-793 KLFRYERLRF
+793 KTL
-803 RLNPSSLG
+803 

>member
-1 MQKANNNFTVEALVA
+1 MQTVNNNFTVEALVA

-25 CPKSCEF
+25 CPKSCES
-32 DGVHEFVM
+32 DGVHKFDM

-162 SSEEENYKSEA
+162 SSEEEICKNKV

-186 KSEIKPFY
+186 KSEIKQY
-194 EDTKNSQYMSD
+194 SKDTENSQYMAD
-205 VDIAIFGTD
+205 IDIAIFGATENSS
-214 DCYSDLFFNGSEHLF
+214 CIKAEMLFTF
-229 LYMKPNSEF
+229 MPQNSESM
-238 LLFLDKQNAAGNS
+238 LFMNKREAVDLSLANFTTKLAKDKQ
-251 MAGLTK
+251 
-257 MLVEKKCIYSI
+257 IYSI
-268 VSFEEPNA
+268 VSLKETEETQA
-276 ILSTTQTTI
+276 RSTEKRI
-285 CVRANKSTSDV
+285 FLHVNKAVNSSI
-296 VCIKNNATGEQMQL
+296 CIKNAVTGKETKISPDL
-310 SANMLDPT
+310 LNPE

-330 KEGIS
+330 KEGMS
-335 LSEIVSFLDFRP
+335 LSEIVSFQDLKP
-347 KKKED
+347 KNKED
-352 IVFKKTTFNDEK
+352 IVFKKTRFNDEK
-364 ECIEWILSDKEKTIP
+364 ECIEWILSDKEKNIL
-379 VIAPINLSTGYEDA
+379 VVAPTNLSTRYEDA
-393 ELYEAQLK
+393 KLCKENLHP
-401 QAGDPLFEKL
+401 AGTPLFEKQLGL
-411 LGWLGKIS
+411 LSNIM
-419 QPCVFC
+419 QPCVLLF
-425 YGRKD
+425 GRKD
-430 KFIAGYIRKIPSE
+430 KLVAGYIKDLPSE
-443 GIVAYRQLVCLVPK
+443 GIVAYWLFACLVPK
-457 KGIDVRY
+457 EGIDVRY

-476 QIISICEGEVDAHL
+476 QIISICEGEVDAQL

-531 KSYIKAVHMR
+531 ESYIKAVRMR
-541 KHALTQSASSIEAT
+541 KHALTQSASAIEAT

-564 RKEGTISD
+564 RQNGTISD
-572 NERISRIAQTTVKD
+572 NERISHIKQTTVKD
-586 AFEYLSKA
+586 AFEYLSMA

-606 DVEYTFNKPEWI
+606 DVEYTFTKPEWI

-694 GFIDKSCHNYQLR
+694 GFIDKSYHNYQLR
-707 FSWEIDGTTLKICVE
+707 FSWETDGTALKMCVE

-755 CNEIDGIMRKY
+755 CNEIDSIMRKY

-771 LVSSPDDEF
+771 LVSSLDDEF

-787 FNRIFS
+787 FNRTNIL
-793 KLFRYERLRF
+793 KTL
-803 RLNPSSLG
+803 

>member
-1 MQKANNNFTVEALVA
+1 MQTVNNNFTVEALVA

-25 CPKSCEF
+25 CPKSCES
-32 DGVHEFVM
+32 DGVHEFEM

-162 SSEEENYKSEA
+162 SSEEEICKNKV

-186 KSEIKPFY
+186 KSEIKQY
-194 EDTKNSQYMSD
+194 SKDTENSQYMAD
-205 VDIAIFGTD
+205 IDIAIFGATENSS
-214 DCYSDLFFNGSEHLF
+214 CIKAEMLFTF
-229 LYMKPNSEF
+229 MPQNSESM
-238 LLFLDKQNAAGNS
+238 LFMNKREAVDLSLANFTTKLAKDKQ
-251 MAGLTK
+251 
-257 MLVEKKCIYSI
+257 IYSI
-268 VSFEEPNA
+268 VSLKETEETQA
-276 ILSTTQTTI
+276 RSTEKRI
-285 CVRANKSTSDV
+285 FLHVNKAVNSSI
-296 VCIKNNATGEQMQL
+296 CIKNAVTGKETKISPDL
-310 SANMLDPT
+310 LNPE

-330 KEGIS
+330 KEGMS
-335 LSEIVSFLDFRP
+335 LSEIVSFQDLKP
-347 KKKED
+347 KNKED
-352 IVFKKTTFNDEK
+352 IVFKKTRFNDEK
-364 ECIEWILSDKEKTIP
+364 ECIEWILSDKEKNIL
-379 VIAPINLSTGYEDA
+379 VVAPTNLSTRYEDA
-393 ELYEAQLK
+393 KLCKENLHP
-401 QAGDPLFEKL
+401 AGTPLFEKQLGL
-411 LGWLGKIS
+411 LSNIM
-419 QPCVFC
+419 QPCVLLF
-425 YGRKD
+425 GRKD
-430 KFIAGYIRKIPSE
+430 KLVAGYIKDLPSE
-443 GIVAYRQLVCLVPK
+443 GIVAYWLFACLVPK
-457 KGIDVRY
+457 EGIDVRY

-476 QIISICEGEVDAHL
+476 QIISICEGEVDAQL

-531 KSYIKAVHMR
+531 ESYIKAVRMR
-541 KHALTQSASSIEAT
+541 KHALTQSASAIEAT

-564 RKEGTISD
+564 RQNGTISD
-572 NERISRIAQTTVKD
+572 NERISRIKQTTVKD
-586 AFEYLSKA
+586 AFEYLSMA

-606 DVEYTFNKPEWI
+606 DVEYTFTKPEWI

-694 GFIDKSCHNYQLR
+694 GFIDKSYHNYQLR
-707 FSWEIDGTTLKICVE
+707 FSWETDGTALKMCVE

-755 CNEIDGIMRKY
+755 CNEIDSIMRKY

-787 FNRIFS
+787 FNRTNIL
-793 KLFRYERLRF
+793 KTL
-803 RLNPSSLG
+803 

>member
-1 MQKANNNFTVEALVA
+1 MQTVNNNFTVEALVA

-25 CPKSCEF
+25 CPKSCES
-32 DGVHEFVM
+32 DGVHKFDM

-162 SSEEENYKSEA
+162 SSEEEICKNKV

-186 KSEIKPFY
+186 KSEIKQY
-194 EDTKNSQYMSD
+194 SKDTENSQYMAD
-205 VDIAIFGTD
+205 IDIAIFGATENSS
-214 DCYSDLFFNGSEHLF
+214 CIKAEMLFTF
-229 LYMKPNSEF
+229 MPQNSESM
-238 LLFLDKQNAAGNS
+238 LFMNKREAVDLSLANFTTKLAKDKQ
-251 MAGLTK
+251 
-257 MLVEKKCIYSI
+257 IYSI
-268 VSFEEPNA
+268 VSLKETEETQA
-276 ILSTTQTTI
+276 RSTEKRI
-285 CVRANKSTSDV
+285 FLHVNKAVNSSI
-296 VCIKNNATGEQMQL
+296 CIKNAVTGKETKISPDL
-310 SANMLDPT
+310 LNPE

-330 KEGIS
+330 KEGMS
-335 LSEIVSFLDFRP
+335 LSEIVSFQDLKP
-347 KKKED
+347 KNKED
-352 IVFKKTTFNDEK
+352 IVFKKTRFNDEK
-364 ECIEWILSDKEKTIP
+364 ECIEWILSDKEKNIL
-379 VIAPINLSTGYEDA
+379 VVAPTNLSTRYEDA
-393 ELYEAQLK
+393 KLCKENLHP
-401 QAGDPLFEKL
+401 AGTPLFEKQLGL
-411 LGWLGKIS
+411 LSNIM
-419 QPCVFC
+419 QPCVLLF
-425 YGRKD
+425 GRKD
-430 KFIAGYIRKIPSE
+430 KLVAGYIKDLPTE
-443 GIVAYRQLVCLVPK
+443 GIVAYWLFACLVPK
-457 KGIDVRY
+457 EGIDVRY

-476 QIISICEGEVDAHL
+476 QIISICEGEVDAQL

-511 LSEAN
+511 LSETN

-531 KSYIKAVHMR
+531 ESYIKAVRMR
-541 KHALTQSASSIEAT
+541 KHALTQSASAIEAT

-564 RKEGTISD
+564 RQNGTISD
-572 NERISRIAQTTVKD
+572 NERISRIKQTTVKD
-586 AFEYLSKA
+586 AFEYLSMA

-606 DVEYTFNKPEWI
+606 DVEYTFTKPEWI

-694 GFIDKSCHNYQLR
+694 GFIDKSYHNYQLR
-707 FSWEIDGTTLKICVE
+707 FSWETDGTALKMCVE

-755 CNEIDGIMRKY
+755 CNEIDSIMRKY

-787 FNRIFS
+787 FNRTNIL
-793 KLFRYERLRF
+793 KTL
-803 RLNPSSLG
+803 

>member
-1 MQKANNNFTVEALVA
+1 MQTVNNNFTVEALVA

-25 CPKSCEF
+25 CPKSCES
-32 DGVHEFVM
+32 DGVHKFDM

-162 SSEEENYKSEA
+162 SSEEEICKNKV

-186 KSEIKPFY
+186 KSEIKQY
-194 EDTKNSQYMSD
+194 SKDTENIQYMAD
-205 VDIAIFGTD
+205 IDIAIFGATENSS
-214 DCYSDLFFNGSEHLF
+214 CIKAEMLFTF
-229 LYMKPNSEF
+229 MPQNSESM
-238 LLFLDKQNAAGNS
+238 LFMNKREAVDLSLANFTTKLAKDKQ
-251 MAGLTK
+251 
-257 MLVEKKCIYSI
+257 IYSI
-268 VSFEEPNA
+268 VSLKETEETQA
-276 ILSTTQTTI
+276 RSTEKRI
-285 CVRANKSTSDV
+285 FLHVNKAVNSSI
-296 VCIKNNATGEQMQL
+296 CIKNAVTGKETKISPDL
-310 SANMLDPT
+310 LNPE

-330 KEGIS
+330 KEGMS
-335 LSEIVSFLDFRP
+335 LSEIVSFQDLKP
-347 KKKED
+347 KNKED
-352 IVFKKTTFNDEK
+352 IVFKKTRFNDEK
-364 ECIEWILSDKEKTIP
+364 ECIEWILSDKEKNIL
-379 VIAPINLSTGYEDA
+379 VVAPTNLSTRYEDA
-393 ELYEAQLK
+393 KLCKENLHP
-401 QAGDPLFEKL
+401 AGTPLFEKQLGL
-411 LGWLGKIS
+411 LSNIM
-419 QPCVFC
+419 QPCVLLF
-425 YGRKD
+425 GRKD
-430 KFIAGYIRKIPSE
+430 KLVAGYIKDLPSE
-443 GIVAYRQLVCLVPK
+443 GIVAYWLFACFVPK
-457 KGIDVRY
+457 EGIDVRY

-476 QIISICEGEVDAHL
+476 QIISICEGEVDAQL

-531 KSYIKAVHMR
+531 ESYIKAVRMR
-541 KHALTQSASSIEAT
+541 KHALTQSASAIEAT

-564 RKEGTISD
+564 RQNGTISD
-572 NERISRIAQTTVKD
+572 NERISRIKQTTVKD
-586 AFEYLSKA
+586 AFEYLSMA

-606 DVEYTFNKPEWI
+606 DVEYTFTKPEWI

-652 KDLTDLSGETIL
+652 KDLTDLSEEIIL
-664 HKGEPIYTMMFPRD
+664 HKGDPIYTMMFPRD

-694 GFIDKSCHNYQLR
+694 GFKDESRHDYQLR
-707 FSWEIDGTTLKICVE
+707 FSWETDGTALKICVE

-755 CNEIDGIMRKY
+755 CNEIDSIMRKY
-766 DGKIE
+766 DGMIE

-787 FNRIFS
+787 FNRTNIL
-793 KLFRYERLRF
+793 KTL
-803 RLNPSSLG
+803 

>member
-1 MQKANNNFTVEALVA
+1 MQTVNNNFTVEALVA

-25 CPKSCEF
+25 CPKESYWDPKEGNISGPLDPIDC
-32 DGVHEFVM
+32 
-40 PYNDE
+40 YAE
-45 AEEQLLATLYKRVA
+45 AHLLVTLYKRIA
-59 GENADQAILEA
+59 GENTDQNILEA
-70 LSKYVAD
+70 LSKYTAA
-77 FYVDALKETELV
+77 FYTNALSEEEMD

-96 EVSESIFDC
+96 KVSTFIFNNFADK
-105 LYHNLRTTLD
+105 YTKGWIGRPTQKVYEII
-115 FSLEKPSKV
+115 EKLKKV
-124 AYDTLTTAKIGTGK
+124 EAGK
-138 TIFIANS
+138 TIFIGGA
-145 GFGDIAM
+145 GLCDMAL
-152 LFPGCTIKGY
+152 LFPNCTIKGY
-162 SSEEENYKSEA
+162 SEYDFFEEHIGDKEM

-186 KSEIKPFY
+186 KSEIKPFH

-205 VDIAIFGTD
+205 VDIAIFDTAD
-214 DCYSDLFFNGSEHLF
+214 RYSYPFSNGSEHLF
-229 LYMKPNSEF
+229 QYMKPNSKF

-276 ILSTTQTTI
+276 IFGTNTTKTTI
-285 CVRANKSTSDV
+285 CVCANKAVSNV
-296 VCIKNNATGEQMQL
+296 VCIKNDATGDLIQL

-318 ILWPSYYLTAKP
+318 ILWPSYYLTAKS
-330 KEGIS
+330 KEGIA
-335 LSEIVSFLDFRP
+335 LSEIVSFQDLKP
-347 KKKED
+347 KNMED

-364 ECIEWILSDKEKTIP
+364 ECIEWILSDKEKNIL
-379 VIAPINLSTGYEDA
+379 VVAPTNLSTRYEDA
-393 ELYEAQLK
+393 KLCKENLHP
-401 QAGDPLFEKL
+401 AGDPLFEKQLGL
-411 LGWLGKIS
+411 LCNIM
-419 QPCVFC
+419 QPCVLL

-430 KFIAGYIRKIPSE
+430 KLVAGYIKDLPSE
-443 GIVAYRQLVCLVPK
+443 GIVAYRQFACLVPK
-457 KGIDVRY
+457 EGIDVRY
-464 VAALLLTPEVRN
+464 VAALLLTPEVKN
-476 QIISICEGEVDAHL
+476 QIMSICEGEVDAQL

-531 KSYIKAVHMR
+531 KSYIKAVRMR

-564 RKEGTISD
+564 RKNGTISD

-586 AFEYLSKA
+586 AFEYLSMA

-606 DVEYTFNKPEWI
+606 DVEYTFTKPEWI

-694 GFIDKSCHNYQLR
+694 GFIDKSYHNYQLR
-707 FSWEIDGTTLKICVE
+707 FSWETDGTALKMCVE

-755 CNEIDGIMRKY
+755 CNEIDSIMRKY

-787 FNRIFS
+787 FNRTNIL
-793 KLFRYERLRF
+793 KTL
-803 RLNPSSLG
+803 